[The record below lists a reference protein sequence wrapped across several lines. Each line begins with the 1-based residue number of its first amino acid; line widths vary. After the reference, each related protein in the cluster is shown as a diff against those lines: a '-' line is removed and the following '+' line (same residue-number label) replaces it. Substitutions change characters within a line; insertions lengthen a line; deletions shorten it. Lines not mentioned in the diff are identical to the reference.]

1 MKEQQGSSVGAGS
14 ESKESKESKSP
25 EGTTVLGREPP
36 PAQKPE
42 PSLGEFLKVQT
53 TIATALE
60 HWSPDT
66 QRRML
71 GSVATVLGIS
81 RQGSTGQVR
90 RMPLDQ
96 QQQRSNQQSGG
107 NQNNGGRR
115 G

>member
-1 MKEQQGSSVGAGS
+1 MKENQGSSVGSGTD
-14 ESKESKESKSP
+14 SKSAGGAGGAP
-25 EGTTVLGREPP
+25 EAPP
-36 PAQKPE
+36 VQKPE